1 MKSSPENQS
10 TSPRWSNTAK
20 LIAAILFL
28 GICILLVIR
37 FQYIIA
43 PLLASLLLAYILQPA
58 AAFFNKKLKISWR
71 LSVSLVYVIFVL
83 LLIGLLVWGGATI
96 IKQTINLINSLITAI
111 RDLPNSVSDF
121 FKQTI
126 VIGSFK
132 LDLSTVDI
140 SSIQQNIVNFVTNT
154 VTWLTTLATDIG
166 KGAFS
171 FIGWMFFAILISYFL
186 LHETTGITDQMID
199 INIPNYREDIKK
211 LTHELDKVWNAFLR
225 RQLLIFVIIL
235 VIFSVFLGLL
245 KVNGFFWLALLAAL
259 SRYVPYIG
267 PFVSFVTIG
276 IVAYFQGSTIF
287 GMTSLSYTIMVLA
300 ISYIL
305 DNIIDLIIVTRLMS
319 DALFLHPAAAML
331 AAFLMLNWLGIIGM
345 ILSAPIL
352 ATLILIVKYLWYKY
366 NDQDPWEHIKL
377 MPHKSREPRPY
388 RWLKALFSKIA
399 EFMKQLFSKRKR
411 KPTKQEVP
419 LLVKTPKN
427 PRNRKKEKR

>member
-1 MKSSPENQS
+1 MRSSPENHS
-10 TSPRWSNTAK
+10 ASPRWSNTAK

-28 GICILLVIR
+28 GICVLLVIR
-37 FQYIIA
+37 FQFIIA
-43 PLLASLLLAYILQPA
+43 PLLASFLLAYILQPA
-58 AAFFNKKLKISWR
+58 AAFLNKKLKISWR
-71 LSVSLVYVIFVL
+71 LSVNFVFIIFVL
-83 LLIGLLVWGGATI
+83 LLIGLLIWGGATI

-111 RDLPNSVSDF
+111 RNLPNSVADF

-171 FIGWMFFAILISYFL
+171 FIGWVFFSILISYFL
-186 LHETTGITDQMID
+186 LHETTGITDQLID

-225 RQLLIFVIIL
+225 RQLLIFGIIL
-235 VIFSVFLGLL
+235 VIFSALLGLL

-267 PFVSFVTIG
+267 PFVSFCTIG
-276 IVAYFQGSTIF
+276 IVAYFQGATIF

-300 ISYIL
+300 FSYIA

-319 DALFLHPAAAML
+319 EALFLHPAAAML
-331 AAFLMLNWLGIIGM
+331 AAFLMLNWLGIFGM

-377 MPHKSREPRPY
+377 MPHKPREPRPY
-388 RWLKALFSKIA
+388 RWLKALSAKSVGFI
-399 EFMKQLFSKRKR
+399 KQLFTKRKR
-411 KPTKQEVP
+411 ESSKQEVILP
-419 LLVKTPKN
+419 IRSRKTTRKT
-427 PRNRKKEKR
+427 KKEK